1 MSFVHLHVHTEY
13 SLLDGAVR
21 IESLFE
27 RVKQL
32 NMQSIA
38 ITDHG
43 AMYGV
48 VEFYKVA
55 KEHGIKPIIGC
66 EVYISPRSRFDKEP
80 NIDNDIHHLILL
92 AMDNEGYKNLSKIVS
107 LGFIEGFYYK
117 PRVDREILSKYS
129 KGLIALTSCLAGEI
143 PKLILRDQK
152 EKLIDAISFY
162 KDTFGSNFYFE
173 LQYHGIDE
181 QRFVNSELIRLSK
194 KYQIPLVAT
203 NDVHYLK
210 KEHRELHDIL
220 LCIQTG
226 KTIHDSNKMEFP
238 TDEFYLKSPEEM
250 ERIFGYVPEALK
262 NTLEIAERC
271 NVEFEFGKINLPK
284 FQLPEGESDAFE
296 YLKEL
301 ALSGFEKRYSKD
313 NKMAYDRLLMELG
326 VIKDM
331 GFTEYFLIVQDFI
344 NFAKK
349 NNIMVGPG
357 RGSAAGSIVAY
368 CLGITNVDPIKYNL
382 LFERFLNPERIS
394 MPDIDIDFCYQR
406 RQEVIDYVTN
416 KYGKDR
422 VSQIITFG
430 TMAARAS
437 IRDVG
442 RALGIPYAQVD
453 EIAKMIPFSPGM
465 TIDKALEI
473 NYDLKKLYD
482 QNDTVRKII
491 DTARNL
497 EGMPRHTSVHAAGV
511 VISNCPITELVP
523 LARTEDAIVTQFPMT
538 TLEELGL
545 LKMDFLGLRTL
556 TVIQNTLELIKKH
569 RNIEIDLDRIDYNDK
584 NVYQFISEGNTNGV
598 FQLESSGMK
607 QFMRELKPENLEDV
621 IAGISLFRPGP
632 MDQIP
637 VYIQNKNNKERIEYL
652 HPKLEP
658 ILNVTYGCIVYQEQV
673 MQIFRELAGYSL
685 GRADLVRRAM
695 AKKKADILMEERDRF
710 IEGAVA
716 GGVDRHIAEKI
727 FAIIEDFGSYAFNKS
742 HAAAYAI
749 LAYQTAYLKRYFTIE
764 FMTSLITSVMN
775 SNEKVGMYIEECRR
789 FGISVLPPDINRS
802 SYDFTIEGNSI
813 RFGLRAIKSLGENVI
828 SHILKEREQNGE
840 FKDLYDFIMRVD
852 TNTVNKRIIEN
863 LIKSGAFDFT
873 KINRNSLLASVED
886 ILTIKQSQKKNANQ
900 VTFFE
905 IANNEIELFSYKN
918 LPQPSPEELLQ
929 MEKDAIGIYIS
940 GHPLEKYADL
950 ISKYNIV
957 NLAELSNMTEEEEYK
972 YQQIIVC
979 GVLKEVKIK
988 LTKNNQTMA
997 FAKLEDLTD
1006 SLEVLFFPSVYERY
1020 SHLIKEDSILLIE
1033 AKATYRED
1041 EGVKIIAQKI
1051 DRLGEKEAGL
1061 SSTKQSNKAIA
1072 IKTDDHSILKSK
1084 KFVSFIKFFTG
1095 NSKIILY
1102 YRQKRLVS
1110 KSNMCININ
1119 DTVLEQLK
1127 EWFGE
1132 ENVWLED
1139 LDS

>member
-27 RVKQL
+27 RVRQL
-32 NMQSIA
+32 NMHSIA

-48 VEFYKVA
+48 VDFYKAA
-55 KEHGIKPIIGC
+55 KENGIKPIIGC
-66 EVYISPRSRFDKEP
+66 EVYLAPRSRFDKEP
-80 NIDNDIHHLILL
+80 NIDNDIHHLVLL
-92 AMDNEGYKNLSKIVS
+92 AIDNEGYKNLSKIVS
-107 LGFIEGFYYK
+107 IGFVEGFYYK

-143 PKLILRDQK
+143 PKFILRDQK
-152 EKLIDAISFY
+152 EKLMDAIGFY
-162 KDTFGSNFYFE
+162 KDVFGCNFYFE

-194 KYQIPLVAT
+194 KYQIPVVAT

-210 KEHRELHDIL
+210 REDREIHDIL

-226 KTIHDSNKMEFP
+226 KTIHDSNRMEFP
-238 TDEFYLKSPEEM
+238 TSEFYLKSAQEM
-250 ERIFGYVPEALK
+250 EEVFGYIPESLK
-262 NTLEIAERC
+262 NTLEIAEKC

-284 FQLPEGESDAFE
+284 FQLPEGKSDAFE

-301 ALSGFEKRYSKD
+301 AFAGFEKRYSKE
-313 NKMAYDRLLMELG
+313 NKAAYDRLLMELN

-331 GFTEYFLIVQDFI
+331 GFTEYFLIVHDFI
-344 NFAKK
+344 NYAKQ

-382 LFERFLNPERIS
+382 LFERFLNPERVS

-416 KYGKDR
+416 KYGKDK

-442 RALGIPYAQVD
+442 RVLGVPYAQVD
-453 EIAKMIPFSPGM
+453 EIAKMVPFSPGM
-465 TIDKALEI
+465 TIDKALEV
-473 NYDLKKLYD
+473 NHDLKKIYE
-482 QNDTVRKII
+482 QNETVKRII
-491 DTARNL
+491 DTARSI

-511 VISNCPITELVP
+511 VISSCPITDLVP

-569 RNIEIDLDRIDYNDK
+569 RKIEIDLDKIDYNDRS
-584 NVYQFISEGNTNGV
+584 VYQFISEGNTNGV

-607 QFMRELKPENLEDV
+607 QFMKELKPENLEDI

-637 VYIQNKNNKERIEYL
+637 VYIQNKNNKEKIEYL

-716 GGVDRHIAEKI
+716 NGVDRQTAEKI
-727 FAIIEDFGSYAFNKS
+727 FEIIEDFASYAFNKS

-749 LAYQTAYLKRYFTIE
+749 LAYQTAYLKKYFTIE

-789 FGISVLPPDINRS
+789 FGISILPPDINKS

-840 FKDLYDFIMRVD
+840 FKDLYDFVMRVD

-900 VTFFE
+900 ITFFE
-905 IANNEIELFSYKN
+905 ISDDQTKIFSYKD
-918 LPQPSPEELLQ
+918 LPEPTTEELLQ
-929 MEKDAIGIYIS
+929 MEKDTIGIYIS
-940 GHPLEKYADL
+940 GHPLEKYGDL
-950 ISKYNIV
+950 ISKYNV
-957 NLAELSNMTEEEEYK
+957 VSLAELSNMTEDDEYK
-972 YQQIIVC
+972 YQQILVC
-979 GVLKEVKIK
+979 GILKEVKIK

-997 FAKLEDLTD
+997 FAKIEDLTD
-1006 SLEVLFFPSVYERY
+1006 TLEVLFFPSVYEKY
-1020 SHLIKEDSILLIE
+1020 SHLIKENTIALIE
-1033 AKATYRED
+1033 AKATFRED
-1041 EGVKIIAQKI
+1041 EGVKIVAQKI
-1051 DRLGEKEAGL
+1051 DRLGEKVQTL
-1061 SSTKQSNKAIA
+1061 SSQRNSNKAIA
-1072 IKTDDHSILKSK
+1072 IKTDEDSILKSK
-1084 KFVSFIKFFTG
+1084 KFTSFVRFFTG
-1095 NSKIILY
+1095 SSKIILY
-1102 YRQKRLVS
+1102 YKQKRLVS
-1110 KSNMCININ
+1110 KSNMGIDINP
-1119 DTVLEQLK
+1119 TVIQQLK

>member
-1 MSFVHLHVHTEY
+1 MSFVHLHLHTEY
-13 SLLDGAVR
+13 SLLDGACR
-21 IESLFE
+21 IDRLFE
-27 RVKQL
+27 RVKEL
-32 NMQSIA
+32 NMNAVA

-43 AMYGV
+43 VMYGV
-48 VEFYKVA
+48 IDFYKAA
-55 KEHGIKPIIGC
+55 KQNGIKPIIGC
-66 EVYISPRSRFDKEP
+66 EVYLAPRTRFDKEP
-80 NIDNDIHHLILL
+80 NIDNDIHHLVLL

-107 LGFIEGFYYK
+107 IGFVEGFYYK
-117 PRVDREILSKYS
+117 PRVDREVLSKYS
-129 KGLIALTSCLAGEI
+129 KGLVALTSCLAGEI
-143 PKLILRDQK
+143 PKLILREQK
-152 EKLIDAISFY
+152 EKLYDAISFY
-162 KDTFGSNFYFE
+162 KEVFGENFYFE
-173 LQYHGIDE
+173 LQYHYIDE
-181 QRFVNSELIRLSK
+181 QRFVNNELMRLSK

-203 NDVHYLK
+203 NDVHYLR
-210 KEHRELHDIL
+210 REDRNLHDIL

-226 KTIHDSNKMEFP
+226 KTISDSNRMEFP

-250 ERIFGYVPEALK
+250 QQIFGYIPEALK
-262 NTLEIAERC
+262 NTLEIAEKC

-284 FQLPEGESDAFE
+284 FQLPEGKSDAFE

-301 ALSGFEKRYSKD
+301 ALEGFKKRYSKD
-313 NKMAYDRLLMELG
+313 DKAAYDRLMMELQ

-331 GFTEYFLIVQDFI
+331 GFVEYFLIVQDFI
-344 NFAKK
+344 NYAKQ

-368 CLGITNVDPIKYNL
+368 CLGITNVDPIKYDL
-382 LFERFLNPERIS
+382 LFERFLNPERVS

-406 RQEVIDYVTN
+406 RQEVIDYVTR
-416 KYGKDR
+416 KYGEDR

-442 RALGIPYAQVD
+442 RVLGIPYSQVD

-473 NYDLKKLYD
+473 NHELKKIYE

-497 EGMPRHTSVHAAGV
+497 EGMPRHASVHAAGV
-511 VISNCPITELVP
+511 VISSCPITDLVP
-523 LARTEDAIVTQFPMT
+523 LARTDDAIVTQFPMT

-556 TVIQNTLELIKKH
+556 TVIQNTLELVKKN
-569 RNIEIDLDRIDYNDK
+569 RGIEIDLDRIDYNDK
-584 NVYQFISEGNTNGV
+584 NVYEFISEGNTNGV

-607 QFMRELKPENLEDV
+607 QFMKELKPENLEDI

-637 VYIQNKNNKERIEYL
+637 VYIQNKNNREKIEYL
-652 HPKLEP
+652 HPSLEP

-673 MQIFRELAGYSL
+673 MQIFRTLAGYSL

-695 AKKKADILMEERDRF
+695 AKKKADILMEEKDRF

-716 GGVDRHIAEKI
+716 NGVEKETAERI
-727 FAIIEDFGSYAFNKS
+727 FAIIEDFASYAFNKS

-749 LAYQTAYLKRYFTIE
+749 LAYQTAYLKKYYTIE

-775 SNEKVGMYIEECRR
+775 SNEKVGMYIEECRK
-789 FGISVLPPDINRS
+789 FGISILPPDINKS

-828 SHILKEREQNGE
+828 AHILKEREVKGE

-863 LIKSGAFDFT
+863 LIRSGAFDFT
-873 KINRNSLLASVED
+873 GINRNSLLASVED
-886 ILTIKQSQKKNANQ
+886 ILVLKQAKKKNANQ
-900 VTFFE
+900 FSFFE
-905 IANNEIELFSYKN
+905 ISGNENESFEYKN
-918 LPQPSPEELLQ
+918 MPQPTAQELMK
-929 MEKDAIGIYIS
+929 MEKDTIGIYIS
-940 GHPLEKYADL
+940 SHPLERYTEE
-950 ISKYNIV
+950 ISKYNV
-957 NLAELSNMTEEEEYK
+957 TPLSEISTMSEEDEYK
-972 YQQIIVC
+972 FEQILVC
-979 GVLKEVKIK
+979 GILKEVKVK

-1006 SLEVLFFPSVYERY
+1006 SVEVLFFPSVYEKY
-1020 SHLIKEDSILLIE
+1020 SHLIKEDMIVLIE
-1033 AKATYRED
+1033 AKATFRED
-1041 EGVKIIAQKI
+1041 EGVKVIAQKV
-1051 DRLGEKEAGL
+1051 DRLGSDRPEETQN
-1061 SSTKQSNKAIA
+1061 SREKAIA
-1072 IKTDDHSILKSK
+1072 IRVSDDTILKSK
-1084 KFVSFIKFFTG
+1084 KFLAFVKFFAG
-1095 NSKIILY
+1095 KSKIVLY
-1102 YRQKRLVS
+1102 YNQKRLIS
-1110 KSNMCININ
+1110 KSNLCIEIN
-1119 DTVLEQLK
+1119 PTVIEQLK

-1132 ENVWLED
+1132 ENVWIED
-1139 LDS
+1139 IDS